1 MAVRPPTKPDESALA
16 TRRGSCFTEA
26 GAWENIGQGWRPLH
40 GNFRDLGYSVEWHDF
55 HAAGDLD
62 WSGSFHPGGVE
73 ICLNLAGR
81 GAVRAGRRQLELS
94 PLTAGFYCQGESRLK
109 GVRRGGERH
118 QFITVEFSR
127 DFVAR
132 HIAPKDPALHPCLRS
147 LFKERQSAAVSEAS
161 RLTSEHQ
168 ELIRALQHPPANPS
182 ARRMWS
188 HAKALEVAASLFYA
202 PAVTEELFCDRI
214 KRLNRERV
222 QKVMAVLKENLAG
235 PPSLEE
241 IGRRVGC
248 SHFHLSRIFSEEMGR
263 GIFQHLRELRLERAA
278 ALLCEGEMKITQIAL
293 EVGYAS
299 PSHFTT
305 AFREVFGCCP
315 GLYPLR
321 PRSQRTQEHATGD

>member
-1 MAVRPPTKPDESALA
+1 MTIRPPLKSGQPARTTGREPA
-16 TRRGSCFTEA
+16 FTEA
-26 GAWENIGQGWRPLH
+26 GAWENIGEGWRPLH
-40 GNFRDLGYSVEWHDF
+40 GSFRDLGYSVEWHDF
-55 HAAGDLD
+55 DTADDLD
-62 WSGSFHPGGVE
+62 WAGSFHPGGVE

-81 GAVRAGRRQLELS
+81 AEVRAGGRQLEFS
-94 PLTAGFYCQGESRLK
+94 PLTAGFYLQSDTRLK

-132 HIAPKDPALHPCLRS
+132 HIVPKEPGLHPCLRT
-147 LFKERQSAAVSEAS
+147 LFKDRQGAAVSEAS
-161 RLTSEHQ
+161 RLTTEHQ
-168 ELIRALQHPPANPS
+168 QLIRALQQPPVNPAS
-182 ARRMWS
+182 RRMWS

-202 PAVTEELFCDRI
+202 PAANEELFCDRV

-222 QKVMAVLKENLAG
+222 QKVIAILKENLAQ
-235 PPSLEE
+235 PPSLDE

-278 ALLCEGEMKITQIAL
+278 VMLGEGDMKITQVAM

-305 AFREVFGCCP
+305 AFRETFGCCP

-321 PRSQRTQEHATGD
+321 TLPSQVSDQPTGS